1 MTKRIFRSILA
12 VSLAALLAALVLIV
26 GVLHGYFE
34 SRTEADLNQQV
45 NAIAQGVSL
54 AGAGYFQGLHTT
66 NRVTWADRDG
76 KVLYDNWGDASTM
89 ENHAD
94 REEIKEALQLGRGTA
109 VRMSDTLAQTVIY
122 SAVRLEDGTV
132 VRVADTRYSIWLMV
146 LQAVQP
152 MVFVILAALALAAAL
167 ASRVARQIVRPI
179 NQLDLNNPSRIG
191 GELYDELAPLLSRLR
206 AQSRE
211 IGEQMLQLQRR
222 QEEFSTITENMSEG
236 FLVLDTRTRVLSNNS
251 AALRL
256 LETDC
261 IPVPGETSA
270 FVLSREETFRH
281 CVEEAL
287 AGRRN
292 EWMMHKRGQ
301 CHQIIASPV
310 MQDGHLNGA
319 VVVILDVTER
329 EQREQLRREF
339 TANVS
344 HELKTPLTAISGTA
358 EIMENGMVKPQDVA
372 HFAGNIHREAG
383 RLVELVNDIIKISRL
398 DEGGFSGSWEK
409 RDLHQLAA
417 SVLEQVRPA
426 AEKRNITLALRG
438 ESAIAR
444 GVPQI
449 LEEIVYNLC
458 DNAVAYNKDGGKVTV
473 TVEARTGGPRLT
485 VEDTGVGISPE
496 ARERVF
502 ERFYRVDKSHSSG
515 GTGLG
520 LSIVKH
526 GASYLGATVEL
537 HSEVGKG
544 STFVLNFPP
553 ADDDKR

>member
-12 VSLAALLAALVLIV
+12 VSLTALLAALVLIV

-45 NAIAQGVSL
+45 NAVAQGVSL

-179 NQLDLNNPSRIG
+179 NRLDLNNPSQIG

-383 RLVELVNDIIKISRL
+383 RLVELVNDIIKISQL

-409 RDLHQLAA
+409 KDLHQLAA

-426 AEKRNITLALRG
+426 AEKRNITLELRG
-438 ESAIAR
+438 ETAIAR

-520 LSIVKH
+520 PSIVKH

-544 STFVLNFPP
+544 SAFVLNFPP
-553 ADDDKR
+553 ADDGKR

>member
-12 VSLAALLAALVLIV
+12 VSLTALLAALVLIV

-45 NAIAQGVSL
+45 NAVAQGVSL

-179 NQLDLNNPSRIG
+179 NRLDLNNPSQIG

-383 RLVELVNDIIKISRL
+383 RLVELVNDIIKISQL

-409 RDLHQLAA
+409 KDLHQLAA

-426 AEKRNITLALRG
+426 AEKRNITLELRG
-438 ESAIAR
+438 ETAIAR

-544 STFVLNFPP
+544 SAFVLNFPP
-553 ADDDKR
+553 ADDGKR

>member
-12 VSLAALLAALVLIV
+12 VSLTALLAALVLIV

-45 NAIAQGVSL
+45 NAVAQGVSL

-76 KVLYDNWGDASTM
+76 NVLYDNWGDASTM

-167 ASRVARQIVRPI
+167 ASQVARQIVRPI

-409 RDLHQLAA
+409 KDLHQLAA

-426 AEKRNITLALRG
+426 AEKRNITLELRG
-438 ESAIAR
+438 ETAIAR

-553 ADDDKR
+553 ADDGKC

>member
-12 VSLAALLAALVLIV
+12 VSLTALLAALVLIV

-45 NAIAQGVSL
+45 NAVAQGVSL

-66 NRVTWADRDG
+66 NRVTWADWDG
-76 KVLYDNWGDASTM
+76 KVLYDNWGDATTM
-89 ENHAD
+89 ENHAG

-179 NQLDLNNPSRIG
+179 NRLDLNNPSQIG

-383 RLVELVNDIIKISRL
+383 RLVELVNDIIKISQL

-409 RDLHQLAA
+409 KDLHQLAA

-426 AEKRNITLALRG
+426 AEKRNITLELRG
-438 ESAIAR
+438 KSAIAR

-544 STFVLNFPP
+544 SAFVLNFPP
-553 ADDDKR
+553 ADDGKR